1 MKLLRQALFVVI
13 LLFVGTICGC
23 LEERRGTVDIE
34 AINYSLYGP
43 RGHDIANY

>member
-1 MKLLRQALFVVI
+1 MKLLQRVLFVVI

-23 LEERRGTVDIE
+23 LEQRYTTAEME
-34 AINYSLYGP
+34 AIDYSSYGP